1 MSTKIIDA
9 AWITMVCKEQ
19 ITEVGSG
26 LLVRAPAKINLSLL
40 IAGKRPDGFH
50 EIETIMAKVDFFD
63 EILIR
68 QGAQSG
74 IELICTGPQWAPQGK
89 DNLIYQ
95 ACETLLAY
103 RHSSVP
109 LRITLTKNVPAAAGL
124 GSASSDAAATLIA
137 VNSFLSLGVEPK
149 KLSEM
154 AAGLGSDVPFF
165 LNGPLAFCTGRGEK
179 IKRFNKNFDFL
190 ALLALPDVSV
200 STKRVYE
207 NYRHHPDIYEK
218 LKVQIN
224 SNIMKSR
231 IDLIPKLC
239 ANMLEGSCVSLYR
252 ELGELK
258 GQIEGLGIGPMCLS
272 GSGSAMFCIIGDR
285 DEEKARQYQNSIE
298 KHTGCKSIIVSKN
311 RW

>member
-1 MSTKIIDA
+1 MSTRIVDA
-9 AWITMVCKEQ
+9 AWMTMFCEEQ
-19 ITEVGSG
+19 ITDVGRG

-40 IAGKRPDGFH
+40 VAGKRPDGFH
-50 EIETIMAKVDFFD
+50 EIETIMAKIDFCD
-63 EILIR
+63 KILIR
-68 QGAQSG
+68 QGAKSG
-74 IELICTGPQWAPQGK
+74 IELVCTGPQWAPQGR

-95 ACETLLAY
+95 ACETILAH
-103 RHSSVP
+103 RRCCVP

-137 VNSFLSLGVEPK
+137 VNTFLNLGVEPK

-154 AAGLGSDVPFF
+154 AARLGSDVPFF

-179 IKRFNKNFDFL
+179 IEKFNKNFDFL
-190 ALLALPDVSV
+190 ALLVLPDVSA

-207 NYRHHPDIYEK
+207 NYKHNSTIYEK
-218 LKVQIN
+218 LKLQIN
-224 SNIMKSR
+224 SNILKSR

-239 ANMLEGSCVSLYR
+239 ANMLEQSCFSLYE

-258 GQIEGLGIGPMCLS
+258 VQIEGLGIGPMCLS
-272 GSGSAMFCIIGDR
+272 GSGSAMFCIIDER